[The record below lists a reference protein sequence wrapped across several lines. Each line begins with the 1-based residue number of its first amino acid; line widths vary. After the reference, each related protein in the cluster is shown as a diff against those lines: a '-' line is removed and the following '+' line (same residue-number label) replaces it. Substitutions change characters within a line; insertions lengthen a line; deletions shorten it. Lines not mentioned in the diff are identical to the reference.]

1 MDTHIVAVYCLCA
14 DLLVALHHRNDVQCH
29 VSDAEIMTIAL
40 VAALFF
46 AGNYAV
52 TCLFLREQGYMPRM
66 LSASRFN
73 RRLHRIK
80 DLFLTLFAVLGEHW
94 KAVNA
99 HSIYIID
106 SFPMT
111 SCDNIRI
118 KRSRRYRGEAYRGYI
133 ASKRRYFY
141 GLRLHLVITTDGQ
154 PLEFFLTPGRE
165 SDTGALQWYQFDLDA
180 GAKVIGDKAFN
191 VYAIEDEL
199 AHIGIELCPLRKKN
213 TKRTI
218 PAWEA
223 YLRGLY
229 RKAVE
234 TAGSQITRRFPQAI
248 HAVTAAGFELKL
260 VLFLLAYSVDCLVG

>member
-14 DLLVALHHRNDVQCH
+14 DLLCALRHTDDVQCR
-29 VSDAEIMTIAL
+29 VTDAEIMTIAL

-46 AGNYAV
+46 GGNYV
-52 TCLFLREQGYMPRM
+52 VSCYFLQQHGYMPRM

-80 DLFLTLFAVLGEHW
+80 DLFLTFFAVLADHW

-99 HSIYIID
+99 ESIYIID
-106 SFPMT
+106 SFPIA
-111 SCDNIRI
+111 SCDNMRI
-118 KRSRRYRGEAYRGYI
+118 KRSRRYHGAAYRGYI
-133 ASKRRYFY
+133 PSKRRYFY
-141 GLRLHLVITTDGQ
+141 GLRLHLVVTKDGE
-154 PLEFFLTPGRE
+154 PVEFFLTPGRDN
-165 SDTGALQWYQFDLDA
+165 DTGALQWYQFDLDA
-180 GAKVIGDKAFN
+180 GAKILGDKAFN

-199 AHIGIELCPLRKKN
+199 AHIDIELCPLRKKN

-218 PAWEA
+218 PTWET
-223 YLRGLY
+223 YLRALY

-234 TAGSQITRRFPQAI
+234 TAGSQITRRFPKTI